1 MPQIDRLQ
9 ILLYG
14 LEPALA
20 AELVGFLNN
29 HDVTVVPDVDTG
41 ICSDQIARR
50 GVNLVFCDSA
60 SKCRASA
67 LAASGDQRLPVVVT
81 SRLPEVTDW
90 LDALEAGASDYCAAP
105 FDARQ
110 IDWIIASNMH
120 GAYVTAAA

>member
-20 AELVGFLNN
+20 AELVEFLNN
-29 HDVTVVPDVDTG
+29 HDVMVMPDVDTG
-41 ICSDQIARR
+41 MCSDQIARR
-50 GVNLVFCDSA
+50 GVKLVFCDST
-60 SKCRASA
+60 SECRASA
-67 LAASGDQRLPVVVT
+67 LAASRLQRLPVVVT

-90 LDALEAGASDYCAAP
+90 LDALEAGAADYCAAP
-105 FDARQ
+105 FDSRQ
-110 IDWIIASNMH
+110 INWIIDSSMH